1 MYVIDAKDLTKVFD
15 HETLAVDNISVQV
28 EKGEIFG
35 FLGPNGAGKTT
46 TIRMLSTLLKPT
58 EGHASVCGYDVV
70 KEPGEVRRCIGI
82 VFQDPAL
89 DEQLTGKENLD
100 FHARIYGLSKKA
112 RNRRMNEVLGL
123 VDLEDRANELVKNY
137 SGGMRRRLEIARGLM
152 HYPEVLFLDEPT
164 LGLDVQTRRAIWD
177 YILKLNKDEGV
188 TIFLTTHYMEEAEKL
203 SDRIAII
210 DNGKIMVID
219 KPPNL
224 RNLVGSDVLTVSCR
238 NCAKLERELKK
249 EEWVEKIIHHNDLLE
264 VYVKGGEGRIPA
276 LVKVAERINEEI
288 GSINLRKPS
297 LEDIYLHFTGKT
309 IREES
314 KNSDETMKIM
324 ATRWRKK

>member
-15 HETLAVDNISVQV
+15 HETLAVDNISVKV
-28 EKGEIFG
+28 KKGEIFG

-58 EGHASVCGYDVV
+58 KGRASVCGYDVV
-70 KEPGEVRRCIGI
+70 KEPGKVRRCIGI

-100 FHARIYGLSKKA
+100 FHARIYGLSKNERDK
-112 RNRRMNEVLGL
+112 RIIEVLEL
-123 VDLEDRANELVKNY
+123 VELEDRANELVKNY

-152 HYPEVLFLDEPT
+152 HYPDVLFLDEPT

-177 YILKLNKDEGV
+177 YILKLNKDEGI

-203 SDRIAII
+203 SDRVAII
-210 DNGKIMVID
+210 DNGKIMVLD
-219 KPPNL
+219 KPSNL
-224 RNLVGSDVLTVSCR
+224 RSLVGSDVLTVGCG

-249 EEWVEKIIHHNDLLE
+249 EDWVEKIIHHDNLLE
-264 VYVKGGEGRIPA
+264 VYVKRGEGRIPA
-276 LVKVAERINEEI
+276 LFKVAEKINEDI
-288 GSINLRKPS
+288 GFINLRKPS

-314 KNSDETMKIM
+314 ANTSERMKIM
-324 ATRWRKK
+324 MGGRRKR